1 MGKSDR
7 SWLGWDIRGKSW
19 KDKRRCWES
28 GMLDIEL
35 MGELLSL
42 VMRQLAGLGASSDH
56 WRR

>member
-1 MGKSDR
+1 
-7 SWLGWDIRGKSW
+7 
-19 KDKRRCWES
+19 
-28 GMLDIEL
+28 MLDIEL